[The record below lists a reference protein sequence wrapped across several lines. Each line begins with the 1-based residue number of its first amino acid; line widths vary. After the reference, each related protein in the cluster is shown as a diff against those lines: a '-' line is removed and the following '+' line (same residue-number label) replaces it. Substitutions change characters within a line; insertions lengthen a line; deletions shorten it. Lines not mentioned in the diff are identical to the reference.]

1 VSQGMILHLF
11 HWDKKFAPPFRDLIH
26 EHFADGR
33 HKFVIYGNV
42 ESGALPASADTV
54 IYQRLLKNFSALSKA
69 MHRAEKII
77 LHGMFDSHLF
87 YMLALQP
94 WLIKKC
100 CWVIWGGDLYFHEA
114 KQKDRGW
121 KRYELLRQFV
131 IKRLPLVTT
140 TVPGDYLLVREWYG
154 TKARYIQNLMYTSHI
169 SRRVLPCDDEENDI
183 LVIQIG
189 NSADPSNN
197 HKEIIDKLSAL
208 RASNFVVYAPLSYGN
223 KSYSN
228 EVIAYGLNKLG
239 DRFTP
244 LTTFMPFEEY
254 NDYLRRVDIVIFN
267 HMRQQAMGNTIA
279 LLSLGKMVW
288 LRSDVTPWSYFNEL
302 GLNIY
307 DSKGQL
313 HLCRMPQDKRQAN
326 IELCKEVFSEEALI
340 SAWKRIF
347 NEPFSG

>member
-1 VSQGMILHLF
+1 MSQGTILHLF

-26 EHFADGR
+26 QHFADGR
-33 HKFVIYGNV
+33 HRFVIYGNV
-42 ESGALPASADTV
+42 ESGALPDSPDTV
-54 IYQRLLKNFSALSKA
+54 VYPKLSNNFFPLSTA

-87 YMLALQP
+87 YMLASQP
-94 WLIKKC
+94 WLINKC

-131 IKRLPLVTT
+131 IKRLPMITT
-140 TVPGDYLLVREWYG
+140 TVPGDYLLAREWYG
-154 TKARYIQNLMYTSHI
+154 TRARYIHNLMYKSHI
-169 SRRVLPCDDEENDI
+169 CRRVFPADDAKNDI
-183 LVIQIG
+183 VVVQIG

-208 RASNFVVYAPLSYGN
+208 KASNFVAYAPLSYGN
-223 KSYSN
+223 KSYGDEIS
-228 EVIAYGLNKLG
+228 AYGLRRLG

-244 LTTFMPFEEY
+244 LTTFMTFEEY
-254 NDYLRRVDIVIFN
+254 NNYLRRVDIVIFN

-279 LLSLGKMVW
+279 LLSLGKTVW
-288 LRSDVTPWSYFNEL
+288 LRSDVTPWSYFSEL

-307 DSKGQL
+307 DSRGAL
-313 HLCRMPQDKRQAN
+313 HLCRMPQEKRQAN
-326 IELCKEVFSEEALI
+326 IELCKEVFSEEVLI

-347 NEPFSG
+347 NEPLSG